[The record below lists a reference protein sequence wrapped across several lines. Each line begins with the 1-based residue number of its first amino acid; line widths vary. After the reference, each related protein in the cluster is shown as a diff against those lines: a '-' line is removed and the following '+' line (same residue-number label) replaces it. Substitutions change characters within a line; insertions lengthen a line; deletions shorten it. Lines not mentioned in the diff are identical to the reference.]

1 MKSSHY
7 FLDRALFYD
16 KNKRKTEQWPN
27 NPNITIIN
35 YCINHEWPSDL
46 KRFTRKMKTTE
57 LKHKQH
63 PDQRTK
69 NQIDCVNATSNTYGS
84 FL

>member
-7 FLDRALFYD
+7 FLDIALFYD

-35 YCINHEWPSDL
+35 YCINHEWPFGL
-46 KRFTRKMKTTE
+46 KRFTRKTKTKE
-57 LKHKQH
+57 FKSRQH

-69 NQIDCVNATSNTYGS
+69 NQIDCAIATSNPYES